1 MSKKDTGGTYSW
13 TGSGFTTKSPTWSSG
28 GTWTG
33 SSWWKSSGGTGG
45 KKEKKYK
52 SSLGYSSSSYY
63 DYTSS
68 SYYGTWGTSYT
79 NTEDEEAVEKLL
91 TSAYKSVR
99 EAVVILD
106 FPFKVDI
113 CFAGSTF
120 LDKRKKENRKIFLS
134 SKILDN
140 TKKTDAE
147 KIDIL
152 CGGGIHEAAHLKY
165 TELKVI
171 KSFESLLKTSGI
183 GKDQELNFV
192 MMLANII
199 EDERVEDKLLRER
212 PGYEDFL
219 VKKKESDYENST
231 TLSSTPSSKIRKIF
245 IDIVKF
251 IRFRNKF
258 SADTIDPDY
267 AYIFD
272 EVDKEVQ
279 QVYGNDLVNTK
290 FSCQA
295 AENLSKF
302 IKKSL
307 NEKHGFDTSNVVS
320 EMNYFGNHSD
330 FYIRVLS
337 GLDIEEV
344 RTSELENLLCDL
356 QTHLVGTHSLINKE
370 KLATGNFERDGKTL
384 IIKDVEG
391 DLDTYNRIRKE
402 ISPLVPALKKILVAQ
417 NKNYDFVIHGCRS
430 GLLDTTKLAEAYQG
444 VPQVYTRMG
453 HVRTNNTAVCILI
466 DESGSMGHGVCGTTR
481 YKIARKAGILFNEA
495 FGKVPGVDL
504 FIYGHTADNL
514 EEYST
519 ELMVYREPG
528 MGIDQYKA
536 LSDVTA
542 RYENRDGDAILSAA
556 KRVRKF
562 TQSSCTMFVISDG
575 APCAD
580 DYWGDSAIKDTRTK
594 ILKAQN
600 TLNMNIIGICIDS
613 HVPGGELYDT
623 YVDLSDLS
631 KLPRTLGQMIKK
643 TIMENRSTITS

>member
-1 MSKKDTGGTYSW
+1 MSKNSGGTYSW

-28 GTWTG
+28 TWTG
-33 SSWWKSSGGTGG
+33 SSWWKSGGTGG

-113 CFAGSTF
+113 CFAASTF
-120 LDKRKKENRKIFLS
+120 LRKSKKENRRIFLS

-140 TKKTDAE
+140 KKKTDAE
-147 KIDIL
+147 KIDVL

-171 KSFESLLKTSGI
+171 KSFGNLLVSSGI
-183 GKDQELNFV
+183 NKFI

-212 PGYEDFL
+212 PGYEDFI
-219 VKKKESDYENST
+219 VKKKEFDYENST
-231 TLSSTPSSKIRKIF
+231 SLLASTPDKITKLF
-245 IDIVKF
+245 ADIVKF

-258 SADTIDPDY
+258 QADSIDPDY
-267 AYIFD
+267 AYLFD
-272 EVDKEVQ
+272 EIDKEIH

-307 NEKHGFDTSNVVS
+307 QEKHGFDESTVVPRMRDF
-320 EMNYFGNHSD
+320 EKRAD
-330 FYIRVLS
+330 FYTQVLS
-337 GLDIEEV
+337 GLDTEEIY
-344 RTSELENLLCDL
+344 SDELKSLLSDL
-356 QTHLVGTHSLINKE
+356 QTHLVGIRSLETKE

-391 DLDTYNRIRKE
+391 DLDTYNRIKKE
-402 ISPLVPALKKILVAQ
+402 ISPLVPALRRILVAQ
-417 NKNYDFVIHGCRS
+417 DKNYDFVIHGCRS
-430 GLLDTTKLAEAYQG
+430 GLLDTNKLAEAYQG

-453 HVRTNNTAVCILI
+453 HVRTNNTAICILI
-466 DESGSMGHGVCGTTR
+466 DESGSMSWGFHGSSR
-481 YKIARKAGILFNEA
+481 YMIAKKAGILFNEA
-495 FGKVPGVDL
+495 FGSVPGVDL
-504 FIYGHTADNL
+504 FIYGHSADKI
-514 EEYST
+514 EKYTT

-536 LSDVTA
+536 LSDVSA
-542 RYENRDGDAILSAA
+542 RCENRDGDAILSAA

-575 APCAD
+575 SPCAN
-580 DYWGDSAIKDTRTK
+580 DYSGPSAVADTRNK
-594 ILKAQN
+594 IIKAQT
-600 TLNMNIIGICIDS
+600 TLNMNIVGICIDAG
-613 HVPGGELYDT
+613 VPGDRLYDT
-623 YVDLSDLS
+623 HVDLLDLPT
-631 KLPRTLGQMIKK
+631 LPKTLGQMIKK
-643 TIMENRSTITS
+643 TIMENRSTVTS

>member
-1 MSKKDTGGTYSW
+1 MSKSSGGTYSW

-113 CFAGSTF
+113 CFAASTF
-120 LDKRKKENRKIFLS
+120 LSNSKKENRKIFLS
-134 SKILDN
+134 SKILDSK
-140 TKKTDAE
+140 KKTDAE
-147 KIDIL
+147 KIDVL

-171 KSFESLLKTSGI
+171 KSFGDLLVSSGI
-183 GKDQELNFV
+183 DKDKELKFI

-219 VKKKESDYENST
+219 VKKKEFDYENST
-231 TLSSTPSSKIRKIF
+231 SLVSTSDKLTKLF
-245 IDIVKF
+245 ADIVKF

-258 SADTIDPDY
+258 QADSIDPDY

-272 EVDKEVQ
+272 EIDKEIQ

-307 NEKHGFDTSNVVS
+307 QEKHGFDESTVVP
-320 EMNYFGNHSD
+320 EMKAFGKRAD
-330 FYIRVLS
+330 FYTQVLS
-337 GLDIEEV
+337 GLDTEEKY
-344 RTSELENLLCDL
+344 SDELSALLSDL
-356 QTHLVGTHSLINKE
+356 QTHLVGSRSLETKE
-370 KLATGNFERDGKTL
+370 KLATGSFERDGKTL

-391 DLDTYNRIRKE
+391 NLDNYNKIKKE
-402 ISPLVPALKKILVAQ
+402 ISPLVPALRRILVAQ
-417 NKNYDFVIHGCRS
+417 DKNYDFVIHGCRS
-430 GLLDTTKLAEAYQG
+430 GLLDTNKLAEAYQG

-466 DESGSMGHGVCGTTR
+466 DESGSMNWGFHGSSRC
-481 YKIARKAGILFNEA
+481 KIARKAGILFNEA
-495 FGKVPGVDL
+495 FGSVPGVDL
-504 FIYGHTADNL
+504 FIYGHSADRI
-514 EEYST
+514 EDYTT
-519 ELMVYREPG
+519 ELLVYREPG

-536 LSDVTA
+536 LSDVSA
-542 RYENRDGDAILSAA
+542 RCENRDGDAILSAA

-575 APCAD
+575 APCAI
-580 DYWGDSAIKDTRTK
+580 DYHGYDAVSDTRKK
-594 ILKAQN
+594 IVKAQT
-600 TLNMNIIGICIDS
+600 TLNMNIVGICIDAD
-613 HVPGGELYDT
+613 VPGDELYDT
-623 YVDLSDLS
+623 HVDLLDLS
-631 KLPRTLGQMIKK
+631 TLPKTLGQMIKK
-643 TIMENRSTITS
+643 TIMENRSTVTS

>member
-1 MSKKDTGGTYSW
+1 MSKDSGGTYSW

-113 CFAGSTF
+113 CFAASTF
-120 LDKRKKENRKIFLS
+120 LSKSKKENRKIFLS
-134 SKILDN
+134 STILDN
-140 TKKTDAE
+140 KKKTDAE
-147 KIDIL
+147 KIDVL

-165 TELKVI
+165 TELKVM
-171 KSFESLLKTSGI
+171 KSFEDLLVSSGI
-183 GKDQELNFV
+183 DKKKELWFV

-219 VKKKESDYENST
+219 VKKKEFDYENST
-231 TLSSTPSSKIRKIF
+231 ALTSTSGKFTKLF
-245 IDIVKF
+245 VDMVKF

-258 SADTIDPDY
+258 QADSIDHDY
-267 AYIFD
+267 AYVFD
-272 EVDKEVQ
+272 EIEKEMQ

-307 NEKHGFDTSNVVS
+307 CEKHGFDESTIVP
-320 EMNYFGNHSD
+320 EMLTFGKKSD
-330 FYIRVLS
+330 FYTRVLS
-337 GLDIEEV
+337 GLDTEEKY
-344 RTSELENLLCDL
+344 SDELENLLSDL
-356 QTHLVGTHSLINKE
+356 QTHLVGSRSLETKE

-384 IIKDVEG
+384 IIKDMEG
-391 DLDTYNRIRKE
+391 NLDTYNKIKKE
-402 ISPLVPALKKILVAQ
+402 ISPLVPALRRILVAQ
-417 NKNYDFVIHGCRS
+417 DKNYDFVIHGCRS
-430 GLLDTTKLAEAYQG
+430 GLLDTNKLAEAYQG

-466 DESGSMGHGVCGTTR
+466 DESGSMGWGFAGSCR

-504 FIYGHTADNL
+504 FIYGHSADQI
-514 EEYST
+514 ERYTT

-528 MGIDQYKA
+528 MGVDQYKA
-536 LSDVTA
+536 LSDVSA
-542 RYENRDGDAILSAA
+542 RCENRDGDAILSAA

-575 APCAD
+575 SPCAN
-580 DYWGDSAIKDTRTK
+580 DYGGYSAIRDTRNK
-594 ILKAQN
+594 IVKAQT
-600 TLNMNIIGICIDS
+600 TLNMNIIGICIDAD
-613 HVPGGELYDT
+613 VPGDQLYDT
-623 YVDLSDLS
+623 HVDLLDLS
-631 KLPRTLGQMIKK
+631 TLPKVLGQMIKK
-643 TIMENRSTITS
+643 TIMENRSTVTS